1 MPTIESFM
9 LTRISIDILHHQTDL
24 IFSLISNPP
33 PSPIP
38 PPPLLFRKMNRIT
51 VDRSSAAV
59 DKPQIN
65 HKRSKSSTSVLR
77 SIIPGKGPGKTVSS
91 KGKENIAPP
100 VSSLPS
106 TPPVRT
112 PIWAEFAT
120 PQTARSTQVQ
130 VVTTTTKVPLNE
142 RTVDQEISLYMPKDY
157 SPSKQR
163 NFYDIQPPMLGRA
176 GRPKSEYLPKSQSI
190 SIFETFSRATG
201 DKSQKIEQEAGTD
214 AARSSLDR
222 MLRSAKLPSKAD
234 VAPTRSGKHTKS
246 VSRDL
251 LTMAKKGSKVMG
263 MVAAFNSKS
272 TSESAVDEGL
282 DSKQIDAAFEAV
294 LVSRR
299 YFSYFTKLT
308 SYLGVEE
315 YSREYERE
323 DAILE
328 DKRQGRFHTL

>member
-1 MPTIESFM
+1 
-9 LTRISIDILHHQTDL
+9 
-24 IFSLISNPP
+24 
-33 PSPIP
+33 
-38 PPPLLFRKMNRIT
+38 MNRIT
-51 VDRSSAAV
+51 VDRSSASV

-77 SIIPGKGPGKTVSS
+77 SIIPGKGPAKTVSS
-91 KGKENIAPP
+91 KGKENVAPP
-100 VSSLPS
+100 VSSHPS

-120 PQTARSTQVQ
+120 PQTSRNTQVQ

-142 RTVDQEISLYMPKDY
+142 RTADQEISLYAPKDY

-163 NFYDIQPPMLGRA
+163 NFYDVQQPMLGRA
-176 GRPKSEYLPKSQSI
+176 GRPKSEYLTKSQSI
-190 SIFETFSRATG
+190 SIFETFTRATS
-201 DKSQKIEQEAGTD
+201 DKPQKNEQEPGTE
-214 AARSSLDR
+214 ATRSSLDR

-234 VAPTRSGKHTKS
+234 LAPTRSGKHAKS

-251 LTMAKKGSKVMG
+251 FTMAKKGSKVMG
-263 MVAAFNSKS
+263 MVAAFNSKT

-282 DSKQIDAAFEAV
+282 DADQIDAAFEVV
-294 LVSRR
+294 LVSCWDL
-299 YFSYFTKLT
+299 SYFAKLT
-308 SYLGVEE
+308 SRLGVEE
-315 YSREYERE
+315 YSREYERK